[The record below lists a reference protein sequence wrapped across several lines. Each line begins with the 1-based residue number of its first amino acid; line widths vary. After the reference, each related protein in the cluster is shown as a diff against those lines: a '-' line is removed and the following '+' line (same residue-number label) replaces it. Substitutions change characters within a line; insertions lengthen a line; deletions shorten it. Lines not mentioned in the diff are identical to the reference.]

1 MSAEQTAEVLGISP
15 ITVLRDRKLAKA
27 WILGRL
33 SEARH
38 NGACA
43 LAGN

>member
-27 WILGRL
+27 SILRHF
-33 SEARH
+33 SEARL
-38 NGACA
+38 NGT
-43 LAGN
+43 